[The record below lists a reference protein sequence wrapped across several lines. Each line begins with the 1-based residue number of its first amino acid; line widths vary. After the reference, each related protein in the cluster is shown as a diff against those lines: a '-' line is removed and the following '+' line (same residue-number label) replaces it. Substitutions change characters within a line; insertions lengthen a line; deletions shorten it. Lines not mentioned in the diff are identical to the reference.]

1 MSAGPVLPRRFG
13 TYLLTESLGQDA
25 LGSVF
30 RVLRLS
36 AERGFGRLRVLESP
50 EIDEDALLDAI
61 EANGEIHSFLK
72 NPAIARG
79 VQMDSVDGVAFIA
92 WNEPSGRTL
101 DSLIAT
107 VRQRGQQVP
116 IEHALLIG
124 EKIATALDHAYNT
137 TVDGERT
144 LHGLVWPG
152 FVSISDDG
160 EIRLAG
166 FGLAA
171 GLSPSLA
178 RPRFAREIARYL
190 APEHVASGQI
200 QKNSD
205 VYSVGAILFELL
217 FGRLPAGNDALADLR
232 TATQQMPHI
241 TPELAAVLRQC
252 LSPAGARYQS
262 SGELRRELGK
272 ILFSGPYSPSTFN
285 LAFFLNNLFAAE
297 IEAETRQ
304 RAREM
309 ALDPGAIPELTET
322 ATRASGTAPTSVARG
337 RGRTALPAPSLG
349 SRLGRGS
356 PRPGRARRDG
366 LPDLSAPR
374 HPGSPPLPAPARDA
388 DARLESSSDRVAR
401 RGAPGTARRLRRAV
415 QRRSRAPGRPGDSPA
430 GDRNTAQSP
439 GEAGRSRPRRR
450 GAPNGSAVRAPDPRL
465 AQPDR
470 RSPRTDRGPC
480 NRERERKRAGAGT
493 DRSFRSPGAEARATG
508 RRAISM
514 LT

>member
-13 TYLLTESLGQDA
+13 SYLLTELLGQDA

-30 RVLRLS
+30 RALRLS

-61 EANGEIHSFLK
+61 EANGEIHSFLN

-79 VQMDSVDGVAFIA
+79 VAMDSVDGVAFIA

-101 DSLIAT
+101 DNLIET
-107 VRQRGQQVP
+107 VRQRNQQVP

-171 GLSPSLA
+171 GLAPSFA
-178 RPRFAREIARYL
+178 RPRFAREIAPYL

-200 QKNSD
+200 LKNSD

-217 FGRLPAGNDALADLR
+217 FGRLPAASDALADLR
-232 TATQQMPHI
+232 TATQEMPHI
-241 TPELAAVLRQC
+241 TPELAGVLRQC

-304 RAREM
+304 RAREI
-309 ALDPGAIPELTET
+309 ALDPGAIPELAEAATPASGPASSSSHEGAPPSRRRRSGAAWGGAALVLAALAAT
-322 ATRASGTAPTSVARG
+322 AYLISQRPANREVLRSQPLRATPTRAPNPAPTPLPAAAPPPTPAASDGRFKDEVARRVAQEIRRIETEMLRNRPEKPAEAG
-337 RGRTALPAPSLG
+337 RDAAPAPPTALPSAHPTPASPSPTAVPKEPTAAPATESET
-349 SRLGRGS
+349 
-356 PRPGRARRDG
+356 A
-366 LPDLSAPR
+366 
-374 HPGSPPLPAPARDA
+374 PAPVPTFP
-388 DARLESSSDRVAR
+388 SGVW
-401 RGAPGTARRLRRAV
+401 
-415 QRRSRAPGRPGDSPA
+415 
-430 GDRNTAQSP
+430 
-439 GEAGRSRPRRR
+439 GEG
-450 GAPNGSAVRAPDPRL
+450 
-465 AQPDR
+465 
-470 RSPRTDRGPC
+470 
-480 NRERERKRAGAGT
+480 
-493 DRSFRSPGAEARATG
+493 
-508 RRAISM
+508 
-514 LT
+514 

>member
-13 TYLLTESLGQDA
+13 LYLLTESLGQDA

-61 EANGEIHSFLK
+61 EGNGEIHSFLK

-101 DSLIAT
+101 DSLIET

-152 FVSISDDG
+152 FVSVSDDG

-171 GLSPSLA
+171 GLAPSLA

-190 APEHVASGQI
+190 APEHVASGRI

-217 FGRLPAGNDALADLR
+217 FGRLPEGNDALADLR

-252 LSPAGARYQS
+252 LSPAGTRYQS

-309 ALDPGAIPELTET
+309 ALDPGAIPELTQT
-322 ATRASGTAPTSVARG
+322 ATHASGPAPASSPEDGPPSRRRRSGAAWGGAALVLAALAATAYLISQRPATREVLRSQPLHATPTHVPNPFP
-337 RGRTALPAPSLG
+337 TALPAAVPPVPPAAS
-349 SRLGRGS
+349 
-356 PRPGRARRDG
+356 DG
-366 LPDLSAPR
+366 QFKD
-374 HPGSPPLPAPARDA
+374 
-388 DARLESSSDRVAR
+388 EVAR
-401 RGAPGTARRLRRAV
+401 RVAQEIRRLETEMLRNRPEKPAEGGRDAAVPPTALPSAQPTPASPSPTAAPREPTAAPATESESGNAPAPVPTVPSSLRAERRD
-415 QRRSRAPGRPGDSPA
+415 RPA
-430 GDRNTAQSP
+430 GELYQ
-439 GEAGRSRPRRR
+439 
-450 GAPNGSAVRAPDPRL
+450 
-465 AQPDR
+465 
-470 RSPRTDRGPC
+470 C
-480 NRERERKRAGAGT
+480 
-493 DRSFRSPGAEARATG
+493 
-508 RRAISM
+508 
-514 LT
+514 